1 VRGAVR
7 HRMLSV
13 ARAEVAMRY
22 APRIEMALLLSVS
35 GLAALLASY
44 GLLRAGV
51 SSMALRYPLSAA
63 AGYVVFIFVLRVWV
77 RWRHV
82 ALEAGDVDLDVAAE
96 LVPSPPSPTFRLADS
111 IDSDTSEG
119 SSSGWD
125 LDDLVFIAV
134 LVAVAVS
141 LIVVLCFVLVEAPA
155 LFAEAIVDSAI
166 VTGLY
171 KRLGPAAEGFWVER
185 VVSHTWKSILLIAGI
200 SAVMGWAAQ
209 NVAPNQA
216 TLGGVIHEL
225 TSE

>member
-1 VRGAVR
+1 
-7 HRMLSV
+7 MLSV

-22 APRIEMALLLSVS
+22 APRIEMALLLIVS

-44 GLLRAGV
+44 GLLRAGL
-51 SSMALRYPLSAA
+51 SSMAVRYPLSAA
-63 AGYVVFIFVLRVWV
+63 AGYIVFIFVLRVWV

-96 LVPSPPSPTFRLADS
+96 LVLNPPGPSFGSRRLSGS
-111 IDSDTSEG
+111 IDADTSEG

-134 LVAVAVS
+134 LVAMVVS
-141 LIVVLCFVLVEAPA
+141 LLVVLCFVLVEAPA

-171 KRLGPAAEGFWVER
+171 KRLGPAAEAFWVER
-185 VVSHTWKSILLIAGI
+185 VVAHTWKSILLIAVV

-209 NVAPNQA
+209 YVAPNQA
-216 TLGGVIHEL
+216 TLGGVIQEL